1 MLNVFISYRR
11 DDSAGYAGRL
21 ADSLEPLLGAGKIFR
36 DVEDIRPG
44 DDFVQA
50 ITQNLQKANV
60 VLVVIGKN
68 WLNAKNDQAALRLH
82 DPNDY
87 VRLEIE
93 TALKFQH
100 QLIPVLVDN
109 AKMPKPEDLPASIAS
124 IANRQALEIT
134 DMRWDD
140 DIKRLH
146 KVLVG
151 TQAGSSHGQSTLIQW
166 LRPSSTKFR
175 ILGLTSAL
183 ALVAGL
189 LFLLAKPYFFLPDF
203 SGNWYFEGGDY
214 LLIKQDGS
222 HFEVEHIDP
231 AMQTTYDKGSGII
244 KGRHLAFDLIPIYTT
259 KYRYRGDLTLSWD
272 NNSLKGD
279 LLEVS
284 SNETTV
290 IELSRSNPVKKIAR

>member
-11 DDSAGYAGRL
+11 DDSAGHAGRL
-21 ADSLEPLLGAGKIFR
+21 ADSLEPLLGSGKIFR
-36 DVEDIRPG
+36 DIEDIHPG
-44 DDFVQA
+44 DDFVKA
-50 ITQNLQKANV
+50 IEQNLQKANV
-60 VLVVIGKN
+60 ILVVIGKD
-68 WLNAKNDQAALRLH
+68 WLTAKDDLGQLRLK
-82 DPNDY
+82 DPKDF

-93 TALKFQH
+93 IALKHKH
-100 QLIPVLVDN
+100 QIIPVLVDN
-109 AKMPKPEDLPASIAS
+109 ATMPKPNDLPESIAA
-124 IANRQALEIT
+124 IAYRQAMEIS
-134 DMRWDD
+134 DIRWDD

-146 KVLVG
+146 KVLAG
-151 TQAGSSHGQSTLIQW
+151 TQPGGSHGQSVLSRW
-166 LRPSSTKFR
+166 LNPKSTKFR
-175 ILGLTSAL
+175 MLGITSAL

-189 LFLLAKPYFFLPDF
+189 LFLLAKPYFFSPYF

-231 AMQTTYDKGSGII
+231 AMQTTYDKGEGIV

-279 LLEVS
+279 LLEVL
-284 SNETTV
+284 SNETTA
-290 IELSRSNPVKKIAR
+290 IELSRNNPVKK